1 MEEKTQVLGPT
12 YSSTIT
18 DLETLSNASVQQ
30 EPLKASRKFL
40 WVVPLAPHA
49 HPIQFFFL
57 MLAVFVPIAIIVFI
71 ASAQSFYIL
80 IRITSVSHET
90 GDITGSLAL
99 YSEIISLVFV
109 VFWGVFSDY
118 HEKRTVMALGIIIM
132 GIPAICYPYATNI
145 YPSLLLLRLVFS
157 VGTAA
162 TTSMM
167 AAFFIEVVNGKGGLA
182 SGILGASSG
191 LGAIFSVFVLFMV
204 PSYLNKAY
212 QDYTKS
218 LNITFGVIG
227 GCTVF
232 LGMLLYFVLPKS
244 PNVLKQKER
253 HPPRGKQELLP
264 SSSSSSFFLV
274 RWCGYFANGVLDFI
288 FKIKCGVLAAKD
300 PRIALGY
307 TTSFFAR
314 ADEIII
320 TNFVSLW
327 ITQYYIENG
336 TCEVG
341 SPCYTSAATSGTLTG
356 IAQAVALV
364 ACPFFAAGSEY
375 LPKEFPIMMAGLIG
389 AGGCIPFA
397 FSIDPTS
404 KASMALVV
412 LIGIGQYGMIISGL
426 TMVGGDHVPV
436 DYRGSVAGT
445 YSFFGAL
452 GIIVLSKLGGVLFDR
467 WMKGA
472 PFLLLGI
479 GHALVL
485 VLSIIVYL
493 WGRFSKKASH

>member
-1 MEEKTQVLGPT
+1 
-12 YSSTIT
+12 
-18 DLETLSNASVQQ
+18 
-30 EPLKASRKFL
+30 
-40 WVVPLAPHA
+40 
-49 HPIQFFFL
+49 

-80 IRITSVSHET
+80 IRITAVSHET

-132 GIPAICYPYATNI
+132 GIPAICYPYANNI

-204 PSYLNKAY
+204 PSYLNKTY

-232 LGMLLYFVLPKS
+232 IGFLLYFVLPKS
-244 PNVLKQKER
+244 PNIQTR
-253 HPPRGKQELLP
+253 
-264 SSSSSSFFLV
+264 
-274 RWCGYFANGVLDFI
+274 YAN
-288 FKIKCGVLAAKD
+288 KIKCGVLAAKD

-320 TNFVSLW
+320 SNFVSLW

-336 TCEVG
+336 VCEVG

-364 ACPFFAAGSEY
+364 ACPFFAVGSEY

-397 FSIDPTS
+397 FSIDPTT

-426 TMVGGDHVPV
+426 TMVGGDHVPA

-452 GIIVLSKLGGVLFDR
+452 GIIVLSKLGGVLFDK

-485 VLSIIVYL
+485 VFSIVVYL
-493 WGRFSKKASH
+493 WGRFSKKVSH

>member
-1 MEEKTQVLGPT
+1 MDEKTQVIESS
-12 YSSTIT
+12 YSANTDIETVSNKST
-18 DLETLSNASVQQ
+18 S
-30 EPLKASRKFL
+30 PLKAPRKFL
-40 WVVPLAPHA
+40 WFVPLAPHA

-57 MLAVFVPIAIIVFI
+57 LIGVFTPIAIIVFI
-71 ASAQSFYIL
+71 AAAQSFYIL
-80 IRITSVSHET
+80 IRITAVSHET

-99 YSEIISLVFV
+99 YSEIVSLVFV
-109 VFWGVFSDY
+109 IIWGVFSDY
-118 HEKRTVMALGIIIM
+118 HEKRTVMSIGLVLM
-132 GIPAICYPYATNI
+132 GIPCICYPHANNV
-145 YPSLLLLRLVFS
+145 YPSLLILRMVFS
-157 VGTAA
+157 AGTAA

-182 SGILGASSG
+182 SGMLGISSG

-204 PSYLNKAY
+204 PADLNKIY

-227 GCTVF
+227 GCTIF
-232 LGMLLYFVLPKS
+232 MGIMLYFVLPKS
-244 PNVLKQKER
+244 PLVKSAAEKS
-253 HPPRGKQELLP
+253 RGDGHGKELLP
-264 SSSSSSFFLV
+264 ASTSFFLV
-274 RWCGYFANGVLDFI
+274 RWCGYLGRGVIDFI
-288 FKIKCGVLAAKD
+288 LKIKIGVLAAKD

-320 TNFVSLW
+320 SNFVSLW
-327 ITQYYIENG
+327 ITQYYIESG
-336 TCEVG
+336 VCEVG

-356 IAQAVALV
+356 IAQSVALV
-364 ACPFFAAGSEY
+364 ACPFFAAGSEWM
-375 LPKEFPIMMAGLIG
+375 PKEFPIIAAGLIG

-404 KASMALVV
+404 QASMALVV

-436 DYRGSVAGT
+436 DSRGSVAGT

-485 VLSIIVYL
+485 VFAIAVYL
-493 WGRFSKKASH
+493 WERFSKKSSQ

>member
-1 MEEKTQVLGPT
+1 MEEKPQRI
-12 YSSTIT
+12 SSFSISSEIEEFRT
-18 DLETLSNASVQQ
+18 DNK
-30 EPLKASRKFL
+30 PSRKFL
-40 WVVPLAPHA
+40 WFIPLAPHA

-57 MLAVFVPIAIIVFI
+57 LIAVFTPIAVIVFI

-80 IRITSVSHET
+80 IRIQAVSHET

-99 YSEIISLVFV
+99 YSEIISLVAV
-109 VFWGVFSDY
+109 VFWGVFSDH

-132 GIPAICYPYATNI
+132 GIPCICYPYATNV
-145 YPSLLLLRLVFS
+145 YPSLLILRLIFS
-157 VGTAA
+157 AGTAA

-167 AAFFIEVVNGKGGLA
+167 AAFFIEVVSGKGGLV
-182 SGILGASSG
+182 SGLLGASSG

-204 PSYLNKAY
+204 PSEVNKVF

-218 LNITFGVIG
+218 LNISFGVIG
-227 GCTVF
+227 GATVF
-232 LGMLLYFVLPKS
+232 VGMVLYFVLPKS
-244 PNVLKQKER
+244 PQVVQSTTEA
-253 HPPRGKQELLP
+253 HYLP
-264 SSSSSSFFLV
+264 SRSSSSFFLT
-274 RWCGYFANGVLDFI
+274 RWCGYFIRGIQDFI
-288 FKIKCGVLAAKD
+288 YKIKRGVMAAKD
-300 PRIALGY
+300 PKIALGY

-320 TNFVSLW
+320 SNFVSLW
-327 ITQYYIENG
+327 ITQYYIEQG
-336 TCEVG
+336 SCSVG
-341 SPCYTSAATSGTLTG
+341 EPCYVSAATSGTLTG

-364 ACPFFAAGSEY
+364 ACPFFAVASEY
-375 LPKEFPIMMAGLIG
+375 LPKEFPIMAAGLIG
-389 AGGCIPFA
+389 AGGCIPFS

-436 DYRGSVAGT
+436 AYRGSVAGT
-445 YSFFGAL
+445 FSFFGAL

-479 GHALVL
+479 GHCIVL
-485 VLSIIVYL
+485 VLAFSVYL
-493 WGRFSKKASH
+493 WEHFFLKKKKKKKKNYN